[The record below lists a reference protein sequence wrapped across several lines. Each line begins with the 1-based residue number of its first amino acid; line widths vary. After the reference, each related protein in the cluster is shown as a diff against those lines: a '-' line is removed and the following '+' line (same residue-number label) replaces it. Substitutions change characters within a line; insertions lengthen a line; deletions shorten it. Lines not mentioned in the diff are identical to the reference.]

1 MYGQCL
7 IACQCAHESLNS
19 HLAVQGDSFN
29 ITHAGLQF
37 LRELSLVV
45 QALYSI
51 KIQASESSQVP
62 LCQSLSCCKCNCSSC
77 YCCVSRLALL
87 CSLLASSA
95 ASRAAH
101 SSSASRLFCL
111 SCFCG
116 QSVFFSLS
124 DCFCL
129 IGDKGHCH
137 LLQQSPMAAASDAA
151 ASTALGAPSSP
162 NLSKR
167 LFKGSLC
174 DDNCCKNCSLLTRMR
189 HLAENGN
196 SLKLS
201 SSAFCAASRARTAF
215 LVASAAASLA
225 DAPLQ
230 FRASSAVSR
239 IADPFQSSSPPLPQL
254 LLWPVCLFSFS
265 GCFCLIGAN
274 SLCHLLPKV
283 THGCC
288 FFFAVSTALGAPSSS
303 STRVSS
309 SSRATSVMLTVA
321 RAAVPLLE

>member
-7 IACQCAHESLNS
+7 IACQCSHESLNS

-111 SCFCG
+111 SCFFG
-116 QSVFFSLS
+116 QPVFFSLS
-124 DCFCL
+124 DC
-129 IGDKGHCH
+129 
-137 LLQQSPMAAASDAA
+137 S
-151 ASTALGAPSSP
+151 
-162 NLSKR
+162 
-167 LFKGSLC
+167 
-174 DDNCCKNCSLLTRMR
+174 
-189 HLAENGN
+189 
-196 SLKLS
+196 
-201 SSAFCAASRARTAF
+201 
-215 LVASAAASLA
+215 ASLVT
-225 DAPLQ
+225 
-230 FRASSAVSR
+230 RATAICCNSH
-239 IADPFQSSSPPLPQL
+239 PWL
-254 LLWPVCLFSFS
+254 LLLMLQPQQRLVRH
-265 GCFCLIGAN
+265 
-274 SLCHLLPKV
+274 HLP
-283 THGCC
+283 T
-288 FFFAVSTALGAPSSS
+288 
-303 STRVSS
+303 
-309 SSRATSVMLTVA
+309 
-321 RAAVPLLE
+321 